1 MLRIGLWRFRR
12 GLTGEGT
19 VSSVPDSQGK
29 WQVEEL
35 PLTPLK
41 MNMSPEKGPFQ
52 KEHGL
57 RAIIFAGDMLVFR
70 VYDSQIRFF
79 YNSFCF
85 LLPNC
90 YLSSISL
97 ICQDSCFRCSH
108 VSSNQ
113 KLATKLAKTKCRCS
127 KRHWHCF
134 FPTKNTLTGRPSRV
148 KHPTWGH
155 HRGRSAVQAN
165 VADVSSP
172 MSALTGQLGPFF
184 GDEIS
189 SKQTCMLRGVFLFIH
204 VSWL

>member
-1 MLRIGLWRFRR
+1 
-12 GLTGEGT
+12 
-19 VSSVPDSQGK
+19 
-29 WQVEEL
+29 
-35 PLTPLK
+35 

-70 VYDSQIRFF
+70 GSMIYDSQIRFF

-113 KLATKLAKTKCRCS
+113 KLATKFAKTKCRCS

-134 FPTKNTLTGRPSRV
+134 FPTKNTSTGRPSRV
-148 KHPTWGH
+148 VCLPPGASHHGVSFSCPGKRSRCIKAHECLDWSAWSIFWGWNF
-155 HRGRSAVQAN
+155 Q
-165 VADVSSP
+165 
-172 MSALTGQLGPFF
+172 
-184 GDEIS
+184 
-189 SKQTCMLRGVFLFIH
+189 
-204 VSWL
+204 